1 MYKDNHKASSNYQ
14 NNYLDEFIISFSF
27 MTNPK
32 KSILLNALLGS
43 VQHMSDTK
51 KINLEI
57 ERLHFYCDIFNLFN
71 LKRFI

>member
-51 KINLEI
+51 
-57 ERLHFYCDIFNLFN
+57 
-71 LKRFI
+71 